1 MPKLPLKV
9 PTILTIAAPVL
20 LFAALSAPVQAGS
33 LACQTVNGKT
43 VCMRG
48 SGTLSCVT
56 LDGQTRCSATPS
68 DPQSEVVPDAETLLL
83 PRPVAPDLH
92 GLFDRRSFPFGHQA
106 RSLDLDDDDDPD
118 ID

>member
-1 MPKLPLKV
+1 MPKLPPKL
-9 PTILTIAAPVL
+9 PMILTIVAPAL
-20 LFAALSAPVQAGS
+20 LFMGVAAPVQADS

-56 LDGQTRCSATPS
+56 QDGRTRCSATPS
-68 DPQSEVVPDAETLLL
+68 DPQSEVVPDADIYRL
-83 PRPVAPDLH
+83 PRPVAPDLR
-92 GLFDRRSFPFGHQA
+92 GLLDRRGFPFGHQA
-106 RSLDLDDDDDPD
+106 RSLKLDDDDPD

>member
-1 MPKLPLKV
+1 MPKF
-9 PTILTIAAPVL
+9 PTLLAVVAPVL
-20 LFAALSAPVQAGS
+20 LCAAVAAPVQADS

-56 LDGQTRCSATPS
+56 LNGRTRCTATPS
-68 DPQSEVVPDAETLLL
+68 DPQSEVVPDLELHHLS
-83 PRPVAPDLH
+83 RPVAPDPHSLP
-92 GLFDRRSFPFGHQA
+92 DRRGFPFGHQA
-106 RSLDLDDDDDPD
+106 HSLTLEDDDDPD

>member
-1 MPKLPLKV
+1 MPKLPTLLALAT
-9 PTILTIAAPVL
+9 PAL
-20 LFAALSAPVQAGS
+20 LFMAVVAPVQAES
-33 LACQTVNGKT
+33 LSCQTVNGKT

-56 LDGQTRCSATPS
+56 QNGRTRCSATPS
-68 DPQSEVVPDAETLLL
+68 DPQSEVVPDAEIHRL

-92 GLFDRRSFPFGHQA
+92 SLLERRGFPFDHHA
-106 RSLDLDDDDDPD
+106 HSLTLEDDNDPD

>member
-1 MPKLPLKV
+1 MPKLPPKPL
-9 PTILTIAAPVL
+9 TILTLVAPVL
-20 LFAALSAPVQAGS
+20 LFAAMAAPVQAES

-56 LDGQTRCSATPS
+56 LHGRTRCSATSS
-68 DPQSEVVPDAETLLL
+68 DPQPEVVPDAETHQL
-83 PRPVAPDLH
+83 PRPVTPDLR
-92 GLFDRRSFPFGHQA
+92 GLLERRGFPFGHQA
-106 RSLDLDDDDDPD
+106 RSLSLEDDDDAD